1 MKQTQLERNIA
12 VFLFV
17 AVLIAFSY
25 AEEESKKIRTLYTKV
40 NPTKDAQV
48 ASKTPSNPHTP

>member
-25 AEEESKKIRTLYTKV
+25 AEEESKKIRTLYTKA
-40 NPTKDAQV
+40 NPTKDTQV